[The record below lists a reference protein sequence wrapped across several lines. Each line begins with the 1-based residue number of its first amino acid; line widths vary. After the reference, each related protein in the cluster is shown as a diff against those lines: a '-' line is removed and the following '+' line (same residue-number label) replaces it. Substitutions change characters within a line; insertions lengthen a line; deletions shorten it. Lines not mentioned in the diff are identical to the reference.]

1 MERLRCPRFLLP
13 AVFLFLF
20 PAASACAQEPQRVER
35 DSTFWIFQ
43 RKPLVT
49 YTIAA
54 YSAYVLYKEWK
65 WWWRDN
71 SSPFEI
77 RSEGFLNNYSL
88 GVDKVG
94 HFYTSYLY
102 VTSFRELM
110 EWGGF
115 EPETALWFSLGIAS
129 FHAISIEIGDG
140 FSTYHFAPDDLLAI
154 PTADDTWDMLK
165 RVLNPFHFPAPG
177 VKFING
183 EPAQFKPILLF

>member
-13 AVFLFLF
+13 AVSFFLF
-20 PAASACAQEPQRVER
+20 PAASAWAQDPQRVER

-65 WWWRDN
+65 WWWRGN
-71 SSPFEI
+71 LSPFEI

-94 HFYTSYLY
+94 DFYTSYLY
-102 VTSFRELM
+102 VPSFRELM

-115 EPETALWFSLGIAS
+115 EPETPLGV
-129 FHAISIEIGDG
+129 
-140 FSTYHFAPDDLLAI
+140 
-154 PTADDTWDMLK
+154 
-165 RVLNPFHFPAPG
+165 R
-177 VKFING
+177 
-183 EPAQFKPILLF
+183 